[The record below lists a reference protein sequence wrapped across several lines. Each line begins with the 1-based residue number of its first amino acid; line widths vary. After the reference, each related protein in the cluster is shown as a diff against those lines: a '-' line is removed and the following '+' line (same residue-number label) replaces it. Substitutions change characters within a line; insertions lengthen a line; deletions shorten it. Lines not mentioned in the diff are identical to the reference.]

1 MMKKQISFSNDE
13 RITLQ
18 TLIARQIRQNHECEN
33 MGIEPYLR
41 TKDLKDLYQKIAGYE
56 YEER

>member
-1 MMKKQISFSNDE
+1 MKKQVSLTNDE

-18 TLIARQIRQNHECEN
+18 AFIAREIQRNKECEEY
-33 MGIEPYLR
+33 GIEPYLR
-41 TKDLKDLYQKIAGYE
+41 TKDLKDLYQKIAGYS